1 MKNLLV
7 CLMTF
12 YLSIFTAN
20 AKVKLPTVLSD
31 NLVLQQQTNA
41 SLWGYASPG
50 HKVTITTSWN
60 NTKRYRTK
68 ADKQGKWKIKIAVPK
83 ATAGSQEITIS
94 DGEPVKIKNVLIGEV
109 WFCSGQSNMEMPV
122 RGFAHQPVNGSLD
135 IILNAR
141 PKVPIRMFTVQRKIS
156 NTPLEDCNGHWNEN
170 TPDGVAQCS
179 ATAYFFANYL
189 NHILNIPIGLI
200 ISDWEGTYLQPW
212 MSQESIE
219 PLGYDMSHH
228 NDSIINNSQY
238 PHNRPCKLFNGM
250 IAPILS
256 YTIKGMI
263 WYQGESNCYNPEEY
277 EKLMPVFVRDLRK
290 KFNVGDFPFY
300 YVQIAPNHYSG
311 DEKEKAP
318 KLRLIQARLMKQIP
332 NCGMAVTM
340 DIGDP
345 HSIHPAD
352 KETVGKRLAY
362 WALAKDYNR
371 NSFAYSGPIFNHM
384 DIDGNKAYLYFDN
397 TGGGVSPIEQDLSG
411 FEMAGA
417 DGIYHPAHA
426 YVEAWRGLLI
436 VTCDKVSVPVKIR
449 YGYVDYIKGSLFD
462 NFGLPASPFC
472 TADE

>member
-1 MKNLLV
+1 MKKLLV
-7 CLMTF
+7 CLITF
-12 YLSIFTAN
+12 YLSIFVAN

-31 NLVLQQQTNA
+31 NLVLQQQTNS
-41 SLWGYASPG
+41 SLWGYASPE
-50 HKVTITTSWN
+50 HEVTITTSWN
-60 NTKRYRTK
+60 NKKIYRAK

-83 ATAGSQEITIS
+83 ATAESQEITIS
-94 DGEPVKIKNVLIGEV
+94 DGKPVKIKNVLIGEV

-122 RGFAHQPVNGSLD
+122 RGFPHQPVNKSLD
-135 IILNAR
+135 MILNAR
-141 PKVPIRMFTVQRKIS
+141 PQVPIRMFTVQRKIS

-212 MSQESIE
+212 MSEESIE
-219 PLGYDMSHH
+219 SIGYDMSYI

-238 PHNRPCKLFNGM
+238 PHNRPCRLFNGM

-263 WYQGESNCYNPEEY
+263 WYQGESNCYNPKEY
-277 EKLMPVFVRDLRK
+277 EKLMPAFVRDLRK
-290 KFNVGDFPFY
+290 KFEIGNFPFY

-311 DEKEKAP
+311 AEKEKAP
-318 KLRLIQARLMKQIP
+318 KLRLVQARLMKQIP
-332 NCGMAVTM
+332 NCGMVVTM

-345 HSIHPAD
+345 YSIHPAD

-371 NSFAYSGPIFNHM
+371 NSFAYSGPIFNYM

-417 DGIYHPAHA
+417 DGIYYPAHA
-426 YVEAWRGLLI
+426 YIETWRGLLI
-436 VTCDKVSVPVKIR
+436 VTCDKVPAPVKIR
-449 YGYVDYIKGSLFD
+449 YGYADYIEGSLFD

-472 TADE
+472 TSDE

>member
-1 MKNLLV
+1 MRKLV
-7 CLMTF
+7 AFLMFF
-12 YLSIFTAN
+12 YLCISLTL
-20 AKVKLPTVLSD
+20 AKVKLPTILGD

-50 HKVTITTSWN
+50 HDVVITTSWDHS
-60 NTKRYRTK
+60 KKYRTK
-68 ADKQGKWKIKIAVPK
+68 ADKQGKWKIKIAVYE
-83 ATAGSQEITIS
+83 ATTEPQEITIS
-94 DGEPVKIKNVLIGEV
+94 DGDPVKIKNVLIGEV
-109 WFCSGQSNMEMPV
+109 WFCSGQSNMEMPI

-135 IILNAR
+135 IILNAQTQT
-141 PKVPIRMFTVQRKIS
+141 PIRMFTVQRKIS
-156 NTPLEDCNGHWNEN
+156 NIPLEDCSGYWNEN
-170 TPDGVAQCS
+170 SPEGVAQCS

-189 NHILNIPIGLI
+189 NRVLNIPIGLI
-200 ISDWEGTYLQPW
+200 ISDWGGTYLQPW

-219 PLGYDMSHH
+219 PLGYDMSHLKDSVV
-228 NDSIINNSQY
+228 NDSQNS
-238 PHNRPCKLFNGM
+238 HNKACRLFNGM

-263 WYQGESNCYNPEEY
+263 WYQGESNCYDPEEY
-277 EKLMPVFVRDLRK
+277 GKLMPVFVRDLRK
-290 KFNVGDFPFY
+290 KFAVGDFPFY

-311 DEKEKAP
+311 AEKEKAP
-318 KLRLIQARLMKQIP
+318 KLRLIQAKLMKQIP
-332 NCGMAVTM
+332 KCGMAVTM

-345 HSIHPAD
+345 YSIHPAE

-371 NSFAYSGPIFNHM
+371 NSFAYSGPIFNRM
-384 DIDGNKAYLYFDN
+384 DVDGSKAYLYFDQ
-397 TGGGVSPIEQDLSG
+397 TGGGVSPIEQVLPG

-417 DGIYHPAHA
+417 DGIYYSAHA

-449 YGYVDYIKGSLFD
+449 YGYADYIEGSLFD

-472 TADE
+472 TTDE